1 MRSTKLAIYDRNFTV
16 ILKVIKMQLFLIH
29 FWLGTYLSRVRLS
42 FRSCQYITEASRGPR
57 SCRRPT
63 SRWVVVVKRPYW
75 PYLPRT
81 ASGGNPTSKAERIP
95 AHAILSNGETETEII
110 RDEQM
115 VLV

>member
-75 PYLPRT
+75 PYLRELLQEGT
-81 ASGGNPTSKAERIP
+81 LHRRRKNTCA
-95 AHAILSNGETETEII
+95 
-110 RDEQM
+110 RDFE
-115 VLV
+115 